1 MMATLVYALA
11 FNYGG
16 EQHGRWTMLIR
27 ILKSPLVWSLVL
39 SVLLAL
45 SGLQLPPSAIT
56 IVAPIAQMTGPL
68 ILIALGIF
76 FSLKIA
82 KLPIALGIASIR
94 LGLGLLVGILLASAL
109 GLEGI
114 TYAVIVLCC
123 AGPIGF
129 NALTYSS
136 LAKLDAELS
145 ASAVSISILAGL
157 IYIPALIYLLG
168 SSL

>member
-1 MMATLVYALA
+1 
-11 FNYGG
+11 
-16 EQHGRWTMLIR
+16 
-27 ILKSPLVWSLVL
+27 VL

-109 GLEGI
+109 GLEGT

-168 SSL
+168 SRL

>member
-1 MMATLVYALA
+1 
-11 FNYGG
+11 
-16 EQHGRWTMLIR
+16 
-27 ILKSPLVWSLVL
+27 
-39 SVLLAL
+39 LLAL